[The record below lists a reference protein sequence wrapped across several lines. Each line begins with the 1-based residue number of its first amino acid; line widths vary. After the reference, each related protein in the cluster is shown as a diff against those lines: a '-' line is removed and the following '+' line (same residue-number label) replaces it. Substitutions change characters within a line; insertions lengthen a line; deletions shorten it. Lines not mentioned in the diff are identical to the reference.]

1 MVEKAYLV
9 PKNGEVITWS
19 DGYLD
24 VPFHPVI
31 PYIRG
36 DGIGVDIT
44 PVMQK
49 VIDAAIEKAY
59 DDERFIAWMK
69 LLAGDEALEA
79 NGISKANLH
88 SIPLTEQQELYLPK
102 KTVEMIRKYQ
112 VAIKGPLSTPI
123 GGGVRS
129 LNVTLRQTL
138 DLYACVRPA
147 RWYQGVPAPLKNP
160 ERLNVVI
167 FRENTEDVYAGI
179 EWAEGTKDVKHVM
192 DFFNNEMG
200 ITIREDS
207 AIGVKPVSITATKRL
222 VRAAIKYALKND
234 KRSVTLVHK
243 GNIMKFTEGAFR
255 KWGYEV
261 AVEEFRE
268 SIVTEREYGPLSIKS
283 KHPDLSDEEMVVR
296 LSENGWYG
304 FTAEE
309 VKSVLN
315 TLLLTHGGEK
325 LGRKLIIKDRIAD
338 QMFQQILLRPSE
350 YDVIA
355 TLNLNGDY
363 LSDACAAAV
372 GGLGIAPGANI
383 NYETNVALFEATHG
397 TAPKYTGLDMVNP
410 SSLIL
415 SAVLLLQHIGWVKAS
430 EMIEAALVKTI
441 LKKKVTYDLHRQMKD
456 ATKLSTSQFGDSII
470 GEL

>member
-1 MVEKAYLV
+1 MFKEAYLV
-9 PKNGEVITWS
+9 PKNGEMIKWIN
-19 DGYLD
+19 GYLE
-24 VPFHPVI
+24 VPLHPII
-31 PYIRG
+31 PFIRG

-49 VIDAAIEKAY
+49 VVDAAVEKAY
-59 DDERFIAWMK
+59 DGERSILWLR
-69 LLAGDEALEA
+69 LLAGDEALEV
-79 NGISKANLH
+79 NGIDKANLN
-88 SIPLTEQQELYLPK
+88 SVPLEEQQELYLPK
-102 KTVEMIRKYQ
+102 KTIKLIRKYL

-123 GGGVRS
+123 GGGIRS

-147 RWYQGVPAPLKNP
+147 KWYQGVPAPLKNP
-160 ERLNVVI
+160 EQMNVVI

-179 EWAEGTKDVKHVM
+179 EWAEGTIDVKKVM
-192 DFFNNEMG
+192 DFLNKEMG
-200 ITIREDS
+200 IAIPEDS

-222 VRAAIKYALKND
+222 VRAAIEYAHKNG

-255 KWGYEV
+255 KWGYDV

-268 SIVTEREYGPLSIKS
+268 TIVTEREYGPLSIKS
-283 KHPDLSDEEMVVR
+283 KHPELNDEELVSR
-296 LSENGWYG
+296 LIENGWYD
-304 FTAEE
+304 FTVEE
-309 VKSVLN
+309 VNDVLN
-315 TLLLTHGGEK
+315 TLFLTHGGEK
-325 LGRKLIIKDRIAD
+325 LAKKLIIKDRIAD
-338 QMFQQILLRPSE
+338 QMFQQMLLRPSE

-397 TAPKYTGLDMVNP
+397 TAPKYAGLDMVNP

-415 SAVLLLQHIGWVKAS
+415 SAVLMLQHIGWTKAA

-470 GEL
+470 YEL

>member
-1 MVEKAYLV
+1 MLREAYLE
-9 PKNGEVITWS
+9 PKNGEMIKGRN
-19 DGYLD
+19 GYLE
-24 VPFHPVI
+24 VPFNPII
-31 PYIRG
+31 PFVRG

-49 VIDAAIEKAY
+49 VVDAAVEKAY
-59 DDERFIAWMK
+59 LGKRSIAWMR
-69 LLAGDEALEA
+69 LLAGDDALEA
-79 NGISKANLH
+79 NGIDKNNLN
-88 SIPLTEQQELYLPK
+88 SVTLEEQQELYLPK
-102 KTVEMIRKYQ
+102 KTIELIRKYL

-123 GGGVRS
+123 GGGIRS

-147 RWYQGVPAPLKNP
+147 KWYQGVPAPLKNP
-160 ERLNVVI
+160 ELMNVVI

-179 EWAEGTKDVKHVM
+179 EWAEGTIDVKKVI
-192 DFFNNEMG
+192 DFFNKTMG
-200 ITIREDS
+200 ISIREDS

-222 VRAAIKYALKND
+222 VRAAIEYAIKND

-255 KWGYEV
+255 KWGYDV

-268 SIVTEREYGPLSIKS
+268 AIVTEREYGPLSIKS
-283 KHPDLSDEEMVVR
+283 MRPELNNEEMVSF
-296 LSENGWYG
+296 LIENGWYD

-309 VKSVLN
+309 VNDVLDA
-315 TLLLTHGGEK
+315 LFLTHGGEK
-325 LGRKLIIKDRIAD
+325 LAKKLIIKDRIAD

-397 TAPKYTGLDMVNP
+397 TAPKYAGLDMVNP

-415 SAVLLLQHIGWVKAS
+415 SAVLLLQHIGWTKAA

-456 ATKLSTSQFGDSII
+456 ASELSTSQFGDSII
-470 GEL
+470 DEL

>member
-1 MVEKAYLV
+1 MVEDPYLI
-9 PKNGEVITWS
+9 PKNGEVIIWS
-19 DGYLD
+19 DGFLD
-24 VPFHPVI
+24 VPFRPII

-49 VIDAAIEKAY
+49 VIDAAVEKAY
-59 DDERFIAWMK
+59 DGERYIAWMK

-79 NGISKANLH
+79 NRINKANLN
-88 SIPLTEQQELYLPK
+88 SVPLTEQQELYLPK
-102 KTVEMIRKYQ
+102 KTVEMIKKYL
-112 VAIKGPLSTPI
+112 VAIKGPLSTPV
-123 GGGVRS
+123 GGGIRS

-179 EWAEGTKDVKHVM
+179 EWAEGTEDVKQVM
-192 DFFNNEMG
+192 DFVNKEMG

-207 AIGVKPVSITATKRL
+207 AIGIKPVSITATKRL
-222 VRAAIKYALKND
+222 VRAAIAYALKHG
-234 KRSVTLVHK
+234 KRNVTLVHK

-283 KHPDLSDEEMVVR
+283 KHPDLSGEEMVVR
-296 LSENGWYG
+296 LSESGWYD
-304 FTAEE
+304 FTSEE
-309 VKSVLN
+309 VKSILN
-315 TLLLTHGGEK
+315 TLLLTHGGK
-325 LGRKLIIKDRIAD
+325 NLGSKLIIKDRIAD

-383 NYETNVALFEATHG
+383 NYETSVALFEATHG
-397 TAPKYTGLDMVNP
+397 TAPKYAGLDMVNP

-415 SAVLLLQHIGWVKAS
+415 SAVLLLQYLGWTKAS
-430 EMIEAALVKTI
+430 EMVEIALVKTI
-441 LKKKVTYDLHRQMKD
+441 LNKTVTYDLHRQMKD
-456 ATKLSTSQFGDSII
+456 ATKLSTSQFGDAII
-470 GEL
+470 KEL

>member
-1 MVEKAYLV
+1 MFKEAYLV
-9 PKNGEVITWS
+9 PKNGEMIKWIN
-19 DGYLD
+19 GYLE
-24 VPFHPVI
+24 VPFHPII
-31 PYIRG
+31 PFIRG

-49 VIDAAIEKAY
+49 VVDAAVEKAY
-59 DDERFIAWMK
+59 DGERSILWLR
-69 LLAGDEALEA
+69 LLAGDEALEV
-79 NGISKANLH
+79 NGIDKANLN
-88 SIPLTEQQELYLPK
+88 SIPLEEQQELYLPK
-102 KTVEMIRKYQ
+102 KTIKLIRKYL

-123 GGGVRS
+123 GGGIRS

-147 RWYQGVPAPLKNP
+147 KWYQGVPAPLKNP
-160 ERLNVVI
+160 EQMNVVI

-179 EWAEGTKDVKHVM
+179 EWAEGTIDVKKVM
-192 DFFNNEMG
+192 DFLNKEMG
-200 ITIREDS
+200 IAIPGDS

-222 VRAAIKYALKND
+222 VRAAIEYAHKNG

-255 KWGYEV
+255 KWGYDV

-268 SIVTEREYGPLSIKS
+268 TIVTEREYGPLSIKS
-283 KHPDLSDEEMVVR
+283 KHPELNDEELVSR
-296 LSENGWYG
+296 LIENGWYD
-304 FTAEE
+304 FTVEE
-309 VKSVLN
+309 VNDVLN
-315 TLLLTHGGEK
+315 TLFLTHGGEK
-325 LGRKLIIKDRIAD
+325 LAKKLIIKDRIAD

-397 TAPKYTGLDMVNP
+397 TAPKYAGLDMVNP

-415 SAVLLLQHIGWVKAS
+415 SAVLMLQHIGWTKAA

-470 GEL
+470 YEL

>member
-1 MVEKAYLV
+1 
-9 PKNGEVITWS
+9 
-19 DGYLD
+19 
-24 VPFHPVI
+24 
-31 PYIRG
+31 
-36 DGIGVDIT
+36 
-44 PVMQK
+44 
-49 VIDAAIEKAY
+49 
-59 DDERFIAWMK
+59 
-69 LLAGDEALEA
+69 
-79 NGISKANLH
+79 
-88 SIPLTEQQELYLPK
+88 
-102 KTVEMIRKYQ
+102 
-112 VAIKGPLSTPI
+112 
-123 GGGVRS
+123 
-129 LNVTLRQTL
+129 
-138 DLYACVRPA
+138 
-147 RWYQGVPAPLKNP
+147 
-160 ERLNVVI
+160 
-167 FRENTEDVYAGI
+167 
-179 EWAEGTKDVKHVM
+179 
-192 DFFNNEMG
+192 MG

-222 VRAAIKYALKND
+222 VRAAIRYALKND

-283 KHPDLSDEEMVVR
+283 KHPDLSDEKMVVR

-304 FTAEE
+304 FTAED
-309 VKSVLN
+309 VKCVLN

-325 LGRKLIIKDRIAD
+325 LGSKLIIKDRIAD

-397 TAPKYTGLDMVNP
+397 TAPKYTGLNMVNP

-430 EMIEAALVKTI
+430 EMIETALVKTI

-456 ATKLSTSQFGDSII
+456 ATKLSTSQFGDAII
-470 GEL
+470 SEL

>member
-1 MVEKAYLV
+1 MVEDPYLI
-9 PKNGEVITWS
+9 PKNGEVIKWS
-19 DGYLD
+19 NGFFN
-24 VPFHPVI
+24 VPFHPII

-49 VIDAAIEKAY
+49 VIDAAVEKAY
-59 DDERFIAWMK
+59 DGERFIAWMK

-79 NGISKANLH
+79 NGINKANLN
-88 SIPLTEQQELYLPK
+88 SVPLIEQQELYLPK
-102 KTVEMIRKYQ
+102 NTVEMIKKYL
-112 VAIKGPLSTPI
+112 VAIKGPLSTPV
-123 GGGVRS
+123 GGGIRS

-179 EWAEGTKDVKHVM
+179 EWAEGTKDVKQVM
-192 DFFNNEMG
+192 DFVNKELG

-207 AIGVKPVSITATKRL
+207 AIGIKPVSITATKRL
-222 VRAAIKYALKND
+222 VRAAIDYALKYG
-234 KRSVTLVHK
+234 KRNVTLVHK

-283 KHPDLSDEEMVVR
+283 KHPELSDEEMVIH
-296 LSENGWYG
+296 LSDSGWYD
-304 FTAEE
+304 FTSEE
-309 VKSVLN
+309 IKSILD

-325 LGRKLIIKDRIAD
+325 LGSKLIIKDRIAD

-383 NYETNVALFEATHG
+383 NYETRIALFEATHG
-397 TAPKYTGLDMVNP
+397 TAPKYAGLDMVNP

-415 SAVLLLQHIGWVKAS
+415 SAVLLLQYIGWTKAS
-430 EMIEAALVKTI
+430 EIVENALVKTI
-441 LKKKVTYDLHRQMKD
+441 LKKTVTYDLHRQMKN
-456 ATKLSTSQFGDSII
+456 ATKLSTSQFGDEII
-470 GEL
+470 KKL

>member
-1 MVEKAYLV
+1 MVKEAYFV
-9 PKNGEVITWS
+9 PKNGEAIKWIDRS
-19 DGYLD
+19 LQ

-31 PYIRG
+31 PYLRG

-49 VIDAAIEKAY
+49 VIDAAVKKAY
-59 DDERFIAWMK
+59 NGERFIAWMK

-79 NGISKANLH
+79 KGINKANLN

-102 KTVEMIRKYQ
+102 KTVEMIRFYL

-123 GGGVRS
+123 GGGIRS

-147 RWYQGVPAPLKNP
+147 RWYHGVPAPLKNP

-179 EWAEGTKDVKHVM
+179 EWAEGTKDVKQVM
-192 DFFNNEMG
+192 EFLSKEMG

-207 AIGVKPVSITATKRL
+207 AIGIKPVSITATKRL
-222 VRAAIKYALKND
+222 VRAAIEYALKNN

-261 AVEEFRE
+261 AIEEFRE
-268 SIVTEREYGPLSIKS
+268 SIVTEREYGPLFIKN
-283 KHPDLSDEEMVVR
+283 KHPELDNEEMVGF
-296 LSENGWYG
+296 LSKNGWYD
-304 FTAEE
+304 FKTEE
-309 VKSVLN
+309 VKRILN
-315 TLLLTHGGEK
+315 TLLLTHSGDKLEK
-325 LGRKLIIKDRIAD
+325 KLIIKDRIAD

-397 TAPKYTGLDMVNP
+397 TAPKYAGLDMVNP

-415 SAVLLLQHIGWVKAS
+415 SAVLLLQYIGWTKAS
-430 EMIEAALVKTI
+430 EMVENALVKTI
-441 LKKKVTYDLHRQMKD
+441 STKKVTYDLHRQMKD
-456 ATKLSTSQFGDSII
+456 AIKLSTSQFGDAII
-470 GEL
+470 DEL